1 MYMTLS
7 QTILD
12 RLIFRGNCMKKL
24 FWLLMCLFMF
34 SGCASLSS
42 FADTLNERKVQ
53 SCIYWSG
60 FVGGALNG
68 VQAQVKGVT
77 STGGV
82 PFNTCLK
89 GTNAN

>member
-1 MYMTLS
+1 
-7 QTILD
+7 
-12 RLIFRGNCMKKL
+12 MKK
-24 FWLLMCLFMF
+24 FLLLVCLLAF

-42 FADTLNERKVQ
+42 LADTLNERKVQ

-82 PFNTCLK
+82 PFNTCLR
-89 GTNAN
+89 GTDAN